1 MKSFIIEFKTEKKSY
16 GYITFCKLPI
26 FIIYT
31 LHLYYK
37 NVHIS
42 ILALNPNLIP
52 RGLGLIKVLNRIIWL
67 DFVYIRLD
75 LHILHEYTLPNKVK
89 SLN

>member
-1 MKSFIIEFKTEKKSY
+1 MKSFIIEFKTEKKLWIY
-16 GYITFCKLPI
+16 YILQTSHI
-26 FIIYT
+26 YYT
-31 LHLYYK
+31 LHLCYK